1 MLPIGKFIQRFRDPL
16 QAELVLM
23 QHFAAKKK
31 ALCGWD
37 RRYAHMQF
45 VLKWAPVFRRHVI
58 PSAPGAQKNPLA
70 A

>member
-1 MLPIGKFIQRFRDPL
+1 MLGIGKFIQRFRDPL

-23 QHFAAKKK
+23 QHFATKKK
-31 ALCGWD
+31 ALYSWD

-45 VLKWAPVFRRHVI
+45 VLKWAPVFRRHTL
-58 PSAPGAQKNPLA
+58 PSHPPVRNDPLA

>member
-1 MLPIGKFIQRFRDPL
+1 MLGISKFIQGFSDPL

-45 VLKWAPVFRRHVI
+45 VLKWGPVFRRHSPSV
-58 PSAPGAQKNPLA
+58 PSAVRQNPLA